1 NTPCDVDT
9 IAVPKPFSTR
19 GTSSALANTRNP
31 GLLILL
37 IPVMTLSLFN
47 HTLGKFS
54 KYLVYHLLLPHNH
67 EHSLHALKYQQFQLL
82 ILMMVALKL
91 HDALRLRYEYVLTYP
106 Q

>member
-1 NTPCDVDT
+1 MYNVNTIVF
-9 IAVPKPFSTR
+9 PKHFSTR

-37 IPVMTLSLFN
+37 IPVMTRSLFEPYF
-47 HTLGKFS
+47 KKIF
-54 KYLVYHLLLPHNH
+54 KIPCYHLLLPYNH
-67 EHSLHALKYQQFQLL
+67 EHKLLALKYQQFQLL